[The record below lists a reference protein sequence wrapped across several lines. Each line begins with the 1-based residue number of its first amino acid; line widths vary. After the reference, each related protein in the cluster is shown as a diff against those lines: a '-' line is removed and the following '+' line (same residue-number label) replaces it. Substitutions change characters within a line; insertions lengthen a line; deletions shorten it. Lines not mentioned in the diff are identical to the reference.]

1 MGAAFSVMEWPAD
14 RPADGIDRWWPLWQD
29 LRMSGSQD
37 SRRDALPEGTVLRDY
52 TLEEMLGHGGFGIVY
67 RARHNHLG
75 VRVAIKEYLPG
86 ELADRV
92 GRTVQVKSTRYRGD
106 FEGGKRRFLAE
117 ARALVALGDCP
128 SVVTCRDF
136 FEANGTAYLV
146 MEFVDGAPLSQLLA
160 EAEAARR
167 PWGEGELR
175 AVAEPLLEGLAQ
187 VHAAGVWHRDI
198 KPSNILVRR
207 EDERPVLIDFGAA
220 KQVAAE
226 ASRSLAPYT
235 PGYAAPEQSAGEE
248 VGAWTDMYGLGAVMW
263 RVVAGGRW
271 PGKPPN
277 PVKAEL
283 RALAE
288 LHGRADPLPA
298 AAELGA
304 GRFSPGLLEAIDR
317 CLALRADERV
327 QGCRDLQGLLG
338 AAESKDEP
346 PEDETTVVGW
356 GKTTRGWP
364 GVAAAALAVAALVV
378 ALTVLRN
385 GSVSE
390 GDHPAAEKVLNQSA
404 AGTNGEA
411 GAVNGG
417 ADREDETGSVVPE
430 GAEED
435 SDGEAGAEGDE
446 DEAASAVSADVET
459 EPDEGAAIEAA
470 LGLDRAARR
479 AIQGG
484 LAAAGFDPGVAD
496 GQFGPG
502 TRAAL
507 RAWQKAQGAAATGY
521 LTETSAAELRAEGQA
536 AVAAQ
541 IAELERERPS
551 SVLEGGALLVVE
563 TTPPGAEVLVDGTRV
578 GETPL
583 ERSDIRAGVREVTL
597 RHPHY
602 ETVRIPDRNF
612 EDGVALRV
620 ERVLQRGAGRL
631 TVTAMPREARV
642 EVDGERLA
650 EDTPVTLENLPA
662 GPVEVRLSAPEHR
675 PLAVAVEIPKDGL
688 ARLERALERIP
699 YGSLTLELEPPE
711 ATVTLPDAELRYRP
725 GVRLR
730 EGAHRVVARSAGYLE
745 AAHTVEVSGATR
757 VRIALR
763 PARAAGATR
772 VFDGMEFA
780 WIPAGEFRM
789 GSTSSEADD
798 DEKPVTRVRI
808 SRGFWL
814 GRHEVTQ
821 AEWQEVMGTNPS
833 QFSGC
838 GRCPVE
844 RVSWE
849 DAQAFIGRLNARG
862 GGRYRLPTEAEWEY
876 AARAG
881 TSGDRYGGDLDA
893 IAWHDRNS
901 GNRTHPVGQKAPNA
915 FGLHDMLGNVWEWVQ
930 DRFGRHPGGAVTDP
944 RGPGAG
950 SSRVYRGGGWED
962 GAWDCRA
969 SGRYG
974 LTPGY
979 RHRGLGFRLLRT
991 E

>member
-1 MGAAFSVMEWPAD
+1 
-14 RPADGIDRWWPLWQD
+14 
-29 LRMSGSQD
+29 MSGSQD

-507 RAWQKAQGAAATGY
+507 RAWQTAQGAAATGY

-536 AVAAQ
+536 VQAAREEGTQAHAREADGRRSEQACAGMPSDTACWMKVAN
-541 IAELERERPS
+541 RPGCY
-551 SVLEGGALLVVE
+551 VWN
-563 TTPPGAEVLVDGTRV
+563 PPLPE
-578 GETPL
+578 
-583 ERSDIRAGVREVTL
+583 
-597 RHPHY
+597 
-602 ETVRIPDRNF
+602 RIPDQSQSDPEFDGEPMLPPWGDLLRIQEDF
-612 EDGVALRV
+612 EREPRPDDEAIAIWTGECSGGLANGTGTLTWSSYVEKRVDEGSLREGKRHGRWV
-620 ERVLQRGAGRL
+620 ERGGDENLSQGPYVEGKRHGQWVERDDNGYVEFGEGPYVEGQREGQWVERDGSWGHAQGPYVRGQRHGDWVFRDEDDDVEKGPYVEGQREGQWVERRSDEAVFEGPYVNGLRHGTWHLHIVL
-631 TVTAMPREARV
+631 TENIW
-642 EVDGERLA
+642 VDGEGPYVNGLRQGIWVERSYDKLIIP
-650 EDTPVTLENLPA
+650 DLPHLEHVQK
-662 GPVEVRLSAPEHR
+662 GPY
-675 PLAVAVEIPKDGL
+675 KDGKRHGRW
-688 ARLERALERIP
+688 A
-699 YGSLTLELEPPE
+699 TL
-711 ATVTLPDAELRYRP
+711 
-725 GVRLR
+725 
-730 EGAHRVVARSAGYLE
+730 
-745 AAHTVEVSGATR
+745 
-757 VRIALR
+757 
-763 PARAAGATR
+763 
-772 VFDGMEFA
+772 
-780 WIPAGEFRM
+780 
-789 GSTSSEADD
+789 
-798 DEKPVTRVRI
+798 DE
-808 SRGFWL
+808 
-814 GRHEVTQ
+814 
-821 AEWQEVMGTNPS
+821 
-833 QFSGC
+833 
-838 GRCPVE
+838 
-844 RVSWE
+844 
-849 DAQAFIGRLNARG
+849 D
-862 GGRYRLPTEAEWEY
+862 
-876 AARAG
+876 
-881 TSGDRYGGDLDA
+881 
-893 IAWHDRNS
+893 
-901 GNRTHPVGQKAPNA
+901 
-915 FGLHDMLGNVWEWVQ
+915 GNVESESEWVNGDWQ
-930 DRFGRHPGGAVTDP
+930 
-944 RGPGAG
+944 
-950 SSRVYRGGGWED
+950 
-962 GAWDCRA
+962 
-969 SGRYG
+969 
-974 LTPGY
+974 
-979 RHRGLGFRLLRT
+979 
-991 E
+991 